1 MMDSIRRTPRPRPA
15 VSMRWAAAALAGLA
29 GVILLVAYLGSTGP
43 KTPPLP
49 ASLDTE
55 TMRIAKNLYCPVC
68 PATPLDT
75 CETKACVQWRALIR
89 EKLAAGENEQQ
100 ITQYLVEQYGERVVG
115 APRAEGFNL
124 GAYIL
129 PITLLAGGAGILLA
143 TLRGW
148 QRRPRMA
155 PQARTEEP
163 QGVAP
168 EIAARIARELK
179 EQE

>member
-1 MMDSIRRTPRPRPA
+1 MMDRIRRTPDSRPA
-15 VSMRWAAAALAGLA
+15 GSMRWVAAALAGLA
-29 GVILLVAYLGSTGP
+29 GVILLVAYLGSTVP
-43 KTPPLP
+43 HAPPLP
-49 ASLDTE
+49 PSLDAE

-75 CETKACVQWRALIR
+75 CETMACVQWRALIR
-89 EKLAAGENEQQ
+89 EKLAAGESEQQ
-100 ITQYLVEQYGERVVG
+100 ITQYLVAQYGERVVG

-129 PITLLAGGAGILLA
+129 PVTLLAGGAGILLA
-143 TLRGW
+143 TLHGW

-155 PQARTEEP
+155 PAASSEEP
-163 QGVAP
+163 LGVAP
-168 EIAARIARELK
+168 EVAARIARELK